1 MTMLIYFK
9 IGNFLSFAEP
19 QILNM
24 AAGKF
29 RNFSERTYRNNTC
42 KLLKF
47 KSIYGAN
54 ASGKSNLISAF
65 AWFQRFVVN
74 GFKRGSYT
82 LYCKLDE
89 YYKEQPSSFEIK
101 IKIEDKIFVYG
112 FNTILNSSSVVKE
125 YLYEELKNQ
134 TKKYVFNREPLKG
147 KFMVGTYISPVS
159 MAERIKIYAEDI
171 KNDDSILFLKLMNQN
186 KDSLYTKK
194 SKLNVFKDV
203 YNWIRYTLDVNT
215 TGNSITNYSFFAN
228 NDYLDMI
235 VNKLNHFGLDIEK
248 LNFAEISEEKLTSD
262 FPKDILSDIKE
273 ELITQNS
280 IQTDKSDAH
289 NPSVMIRSN
298 ANIFVIGIDNEN
310 NFTYRTIEL
319 KHKYSF
325 ATFSL
330 KEESDGTVRLLDI
343 IEILLTQSK
352 NKVYILD
359 EVNRTFHPLLTIQFI
374 KDFLELAKERNIQLI
389 VTTHESQLMDLKLL
403 RKDEIGFV
411 NKTDNGN
418 SEMYSLSKFDIR
430 FDKIAV
436 TEYFKGHFKAIP
448 EMSDKES

>member
-1 MTMLIYFK
+1 MLIYFR

-19 QILNM
+19 QILDM
-24 AAGKF
+24 VAGKF
-29 RNFSERTYRNNTC
+29 RNFSERTYWDNTC

-112 FNTILNSSSVVKE
+112 FSAILNSSSVVEE

-235 VNKLNHFGLDIEK
+235 VNRLNHFGLDIEK

-273 ELITQNS
+273 ELITHNS
-280 IQTDKSDAH
+280 IEAGKSDAY

-298 ANIFVIGIDNEN
+298 ANIFIIGIDNEN
-310 NFTYRTIEL
+310 NFIYRTIEL

-411 NKTDNGN
+411 NKTDNGH

-448 EMSDKES
+448 EMNDKES

>member
-19 QILNM
+19 QIIDM
-24 AAGKF
+24 TAGKF
-29 RNFSERTYRNNTC
+29 RSFSERTYKSNTC

-82 LYCKLDE
+82 LYCKLNE
-89 YYKEQPSSFEIK
+89 FYKEQPSSFEIK
-101 IKIEDKIFVYG
+101 INIEDKIFVYG
-112 FNTILNSSSVVKE
+112 FNAILNTASVVEE
-125 YLYEELKNQ
+125 YLYEEFRNQ
-134 TKKYVFNREPLKG
+134 TKKYVFTREPLKG
-147 KFMVGTYISPVS
+147 RFMVGTYISPAVT
-159 MAERIKIYAEDI
+159 AERIKIYAEDI
-171 KNDDSILFLKLMNQN
+171 KNDESVLFLKLMNQN
-186 KDSLYTKK
+186 KDSLYAKK
-194 SKLNVFKDV
+194 SKLSVFKDV

-228 NDYLDMI
+228 NDYIDMI
-235 VNKLNHFGLDIEK
+235 VSKLNHFGLDIEK
-248 LNFAEISEEKLTSD
+248 LNLADISEEKLTSD
-262 FPKDILSDIKE
+262 FPKDILSDLKE

-280 IQTDKSDAH
+280 INNSESNTH

-298 ANIFVIGIDNEN
+298 ANIFIISINNEN
-310 NFTYRTIEL
+310 NFTYKTIEL
-319 KHKYSF
+319 KHKYSS

-374 KDFLELAKERNIQLI
+374 KDFLELANERNIQLI

-411 NKTDNGN
+411 NKTNIGH
-418 SEMYSLSKFDIR
+418 SELYSLSKFDIR
-430 FDKIAV
+430 FDKIAIN
-436 TEYFKGHFKAIP
+436 EYFKGHFKAIP
-448 EMSDKES
+448 KMGDK

>member
-1 MTMLIYFK
+1 MLIRFK

-19 QILNM
+19 QTLDM
-24 AAGKF
+24 TAGKF
-29 RNFSERTYRNNTC
+29 RNFSERTYKDNTC

-54 ASGKSNLISAF
+54 ASGKSNLIYAF

-89 YYKEQPSSFEIK
+89 SYKEQPSSFEIK
-101 IKIEDKIFVYG
+101 IRIEEKIFVYG
-112 FNTILNSSSVVKE
+112 FNIILNSASVVKE

-134 TKKYVFNREPLKG
+134 TKKYVFNREPLQG
-147 KFMVGTYISPVS
+147 TFTVGTFISPSS

-171 KNDDSILFLKLMNQN
+171 KYDDSILFLKLMNQN

-194 SKLNVFKDV
+194 GKLNVFKAV

-215 TGNSITNYSFFAN
+215 TDNSITNYSFFNN
-228 NDYLDMI
+228 NDYLEMI
-235 VNKLNHFGLDIEK
+235 VKKLNHFGLDIEK
-248 LNFAEISEEKLTSD
+248 LNFAEISEEKFTSD

-280 IQTDKSDAH
+280 MHTDKSDAH

-298 ANIFVIGIDNEN
+298 ANIFVIGIDSEN

-319 KHKYSF
+319 KHKYSS

-411 NKTDNGN
+411 NKTDNGF

-436 TEYFKGHFKAIP
+436 TEYFKGHFNAIP
-448 EMSDKES
+448 QMSNRES